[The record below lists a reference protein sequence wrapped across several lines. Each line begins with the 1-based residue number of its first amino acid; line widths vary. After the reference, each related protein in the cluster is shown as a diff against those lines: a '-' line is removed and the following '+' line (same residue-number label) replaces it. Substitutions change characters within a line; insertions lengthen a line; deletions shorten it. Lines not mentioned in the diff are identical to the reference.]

1 MLAVPPARLRSRA
14 APAIHGPTTSTHNLF
29 WHEPLRRRGGRVTSI
44 LQRRPRE
51 VYRVYTEEEY
61 LNGAGFEPAT
71 VDESPIVAEPGRTL
85 AGERRLRRAAGVAM
99 LAGAIATVGAVL
111 AANISRTHRGAARR
125 SGSLVAATR
134 SSSPVPSP
142 VQTGSGAAPAVAHR
156 TVQATRLSGARAGLR
171 SGRPGRSGFHPSHL
185 RAGGSDSH
193 PSTLRRSVGGR
204 AGNLP
209 LTGARPPRG
218 GGARITVDYSPGSS
232 PGAGEVVPIH
242 PGTSPDSST
251 ATGSS
256 AGSFKARAEAGGHAE
271 FGFER

>member
-1 MLAVPPARLRSRA
+1 MLAVQPARLRSRA
-14 APAIHGPTTSTHNLF
+14 ASAIHGPTTSTHNLF

-71 VDESPIVAEPGRTL
+71 VEESPIVAEPGRTL

-134 SSSPVPSP
+134 SSSPLPST
-142 VQTGSGAAPAVAHR
+142 VQAGSRAAPAVAHR

-193 PSTLRRSVGGR
+193 PSTRRRGMGGR

-209 LTGARPPRG
+209 LT
-218 GGARITVDYSPGSS
+218 GARITVDYSPGSS

-256 AGSFKARAEAGGHAE
+256 AGSFKVRAEAGGHAE